1 MGVTEAGIYE
11 KGIVKSAIGIGSLL
25 LDGIGD
31 TIRVSL
37 TDDPV
42 KEVYAAR
49 NILECAGLTRDYVEV
64 VACPTCAR
72 TNIEVEKIARA
83 VTEMTKDVRKPLK
96 VAVMG
101 CVVNGIG
108 ESKDADMGVAGGKG
122 KSALF
127 KKGEIVAS
135 VPNDEILTRL
145 KKMIEEELEDDDTR
159 TH

>member
-1 MGVTEAGIYE
+1 
-11 KGIVKSAIGIGSLL
+11 
-25 LDGIGD
+25 
-31 TIRVSL
+31 
-37 TDDPV
+37 
-42 KEVYAAR
+42 
-49 NILECAGLTRDYVEV
+49 
-64 VACPTCAR
+64 
-72 TNIEVEKIARA
+72 
-83 VTEMTKDVRKPLK
+83 
-96 VAVMG
+96 MG